1 MYYRLL
7 DLEQN
12 NADDFGSVSL
22 ENIISSVSTL
32 LFIALVFELVS
43 NVMKYFYG
51 GLKSVAKS
59 IWNYFTTPTSVIPMM
74 SGG

>member
-7 DLEQN
+7 DSEPN

-22 ENIISSVSTL
+22 ENIVSSISTL
-32 LFIALVFELVS
+32 LFIALIFELVS
-43 NVMKYFYG
+43 NLIKYFSG
-51 GLKSVAKS
+51 GLTNAAKS
-59 IWNYFTTPTSVIPMM
+59 IWNYFAAPSPTLPTM